1 MLKEE
6 FEERI
11 GHEVS
16 AEDYELID
24 RVYTWYPGI
33 HDKDDIVKIYAL
45 LGMTGIKD
53 LTPRCLRLIELEKQQ
68 REAAKEFARIKRQIK
83 DVEAGCGFMIGNRI
97 WLDDETDES
106 EEIYN
111 DTYCS
116 IFDT

>member
-11 GHEVS
+11 GHPVS

-53 LTPRCLRLIELEKQQ
+53 LTPRCLRLIDLERQQ
-68 REAAKEFARIKRQIK
+68 RDVAKEFSRIKRQIK
-83 DVEAGCGFMIGNRI
+83 DVEAGGDLIDNRI
-97 WLDDETDES
+97 VKDAMHWLVDDEED
-106 EEIYN
+106 IY
-111 DTYCS
+111 DDQDRT
-116 IFDT
+116 I

>member
-11 GHEVS
+11 GHPVS

-45 LGMTGIKD
+45 QFRLQRRKILKQ
-53 LTPRCLRLIELEKQQ
+53 LPNLRAG
-68 REAAKEFARIKRQIK
+68 RRGAGPPGAAR
-83 DVEAGCGFMIGNRI
+83 
-97 WLDDETDES
+97 L
-106 EEIYN
+106 
-111 DTYCS
+111 
-116 IFDT
+116 